1 MNAKKICFIHHY
13 EWKQSARNCYKVCTK
28 CGKYND
34 LSDSP
39 HIFQKEGCS
48 TVCKKCGY
56 VSKTEHTFV
65 EVEGKCLRRCTVCG
79 QEEEIAHHTFVEVEG
94 KCLRRCTVCGQEE
107 EIAHHMRG
115 RSKNGQC
122 EQYCTRCG
130 YTIPGHM
137 WWVEEASCFGNRYW
151 SSPMCKCTVCGALNP
166 DGEHKWEKIQEGNY
180 VNIKVCSRC
189 GARDESEMITLEE
202 ASRRRALADAERDEA
217 MRREDAMSEMRSV
230 GIKC

>member
-1 MNAKKICFIHHY
+1 MNEKKICFFHHY
-13 EWKQSARNCYKVCTK
+13 EWKQSSGSKCYKACTK
-28 CGKYND
+28 CGKISE
-34 LSDSP
+34 LSISD

-56 VSKTEHTFV
+56 VSKTEHSFID
-65 EVEGKCLRRCTVCG
+65 VEGKCL
-79 QEEEIAHHTFVEVEG
+79 Q
-94 KCLRRCTVCGQEE
+94 RCTVCGQEE

-130 YTIPGHM
+130 YTLPGHM

>member
-56 VSKTEHTFV
+56 VGKTEHTFV
-65 EVEGKCLRRCTVCG
+65 EVEGKCLQRCAVCG
-79 QEEEIAHHTFVEVEG
+79 QEEET
-94 KCLRRCTVCGQEE
+94 
-107 EIAHHMRG
+107 AHHMRG

-151 SSPMCKCTVCGALNP
+151 SAPMCKCTVCGALNP

-189 GARDESEMITLEE
+189 GARDESEKITLAE
-202 ASRRRALADAERDEA
+202 ASRRKALADAERDEA

>member
-1 MNAKKICFIHHY
+1 MNEKKICFIHHY
-13 EWKQSARNCYKVCTK
+13 EWKQTSRNCYKVCTK
-28 CGKYND
+28 CGKYNE

-39 HIFQKEGCS
+39 HIFQKERCS

-56 VSKTEHTFV
+56 VGKTEHTFV

-130 YTIPGHM
+130 YTLPGHM

>member
-13 EWKQSARNCYKVCTK
+13 EWKQTSRNCYKVCTK
-28 CGKYND
+28 CGKYNE

-39 HIFQKEGCS
+39 HIFQKERCS

-56 VSKTEHTFV
+56 VGKTEHTFV

-137 WWVEEASCFGNRYW
+137 WWEEEASCFGNRYW

>member
-28 CGKYND
+28 CGKYNG

-65 EVEGKCLRRCTVCG
+65 D
-79 QEEEIAHHTFVEVEG
+79 VEG

>member
-28 CGKYND
+28 CGKYNE

-56 VSKTEHTFV
+56 VGKTEHTFV
-65 EVEGKCLRRCTVCG
+65 DVEGKCLRRCTVCG
-79 QEEEIAHHTFVEVEG
+79 QDEEIAHHTFVEVEG
-94 KCLRRCTVCGQEE
+94 KCLRRCKVCGQEE

-130 YTIPGHM
+130 YTLPGHM

>member
-28 CGKYND
+28 CGKYNE

-56 VSKTEHTFV
+56 VGKTEHTFV
-65 EVEGKCLRRCTVCG
+65 DVEGKCLRRCTVCG
-79 QEEEIAHHTFVEVEG
+79 QEEEKAHHTFVEVEG

-130 YTIPGHM
+130 YTLPGHM

>member
-39 HIFQKEGCS
+39 HIFQKECCS

-56 VSKTEHTFV
+56 VGKTEHTFV
-65 EVEGKCLRRCTVCG
+65 EVKGKCLQRY
-79 QEEEIAHHTFVEVEG
+79 
-94 KCLRRCTVCGQEE
+94 TVCGQEE

-137 WWVEEASCFGNRYW
+137 WWVEEASCCGNRYW